1 MIKKIFKNYAIISL
15 DDISKIDFDQVGETS
30 ADTIRTNLLTPPT
43 EFILKWD
50 ELPSFIEDGSVV
62 PVGTYSH
69 EEMLSIL
76 HSEPWQNPLP

>member
-15 DDISKIDFDQVGETS
+15 DDISKID
-30 ADTIRTNLLTPPT
+30 
-43 EFILKWD
+43 ILKWD

-69 EEMLSIL
+69 EEMISIL
-76 HSEPWQNPLP
+76 QSEPWQNPLP

>member
-69 EEMLSIL
+69 EEMISIL
-76 HSEPWQNPLP
+76 QSEPWQNPLP